1 MARWQLTRSSA
12 KLFKAPSSWERR
24 RNRGWICFIWSRVSR
39 TESGTVRKNTPESRG
54 GEHQQHHKGAN
65 DRQQAGADLEQIS
78 GQGGVDRVHII
89 ADPADQIP
97 RRVGV
102 KIPDR

>member
-1 MARWQLTRSSA
+1 MLHLEPRQQDG
-12 KLFKAPSSWERR
+12 ERH
-24 RNRGWICFIWSRVSR
+24 GQ
-39 TESGTVRKNTPESRG
+39 EKHAGEQG

-89 ADPADQIP
+89 ADP
-97 RRVGV
+97 G
-102 KIPDR
+102 

>member
-1 MARWQLTRSSA
+1 MLHLEPRQQDG
-12 KLFKAPSSWERR
+12 ERH
-24 RNRGWICFIWSRVSR
+24 GQ
-39 TESGTVRKNTPESRG
+39 EKHAGEQG

-65 DRQQAGADLEQIS
+65 DRQQAGADLEQIN

>member
-1 MARWQLTRSSA
+1 MDMLHLEPRQQDG
-12 KLFKAPSSWERR
+12 ERH
-24 RNRGWICFIWSRVSR
+24 GQ
-39 TESGTVRKNTPESRG
+39 EKHAGEQG

-65 DRQQAGADLEQIS
+65 DRQQAGADLEQIN